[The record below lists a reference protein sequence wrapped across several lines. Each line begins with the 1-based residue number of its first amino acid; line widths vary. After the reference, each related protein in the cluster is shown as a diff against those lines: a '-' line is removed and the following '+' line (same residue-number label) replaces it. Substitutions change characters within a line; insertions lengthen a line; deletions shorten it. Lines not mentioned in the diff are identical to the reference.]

1 MLMDAKH
8 RVVVVEDHTLLRQG
22 LIALITADDNIEVV
36 GETNNGRD
44 AIQLAHS
51 SNPNLILMDLSM
63 PGLNGIEAMIEIK
76 KRNPKI
82 KVLVLTVHMAEEYIK
97 QSLKAGADGYIL
109 KHSTGLELLQA
120 INSVINGKT
129 YLSPEVSNQVVHSFI
144 NNESK
149 IGHVSQLDLVTLR
162 EREILKLVAE
172 GNQNKQIADYLCLS
186 VKTVEK
192 HRSNLMKKLDMHN
205 SAALTAFAIEM
216 GLVEKF
222 DNLVYLLS
230 MTKYISHL
238 PAFSCMLTGAVMLI
252 YSDFGTIATG
262 AVMLILSLLP
272 ALDLFLPKYSQQS
285 A

>member
-1 MLMDAKH
+1 MHMDAKH

-192 HRSNLMKKLDMHN
+192 HRSNLMKKLNMHN

-222 DNLVYLLS
+222 DNLATSLS
-230 MTKYISHL
+230 GLM
-238 PAFSCMLTGAVMLI
+238 M
-252 YSDFGTIATG
+252 
-262 AVMLILSLLP
+262 
-272 ALDLFLPKYSQQS
+272 
-285 A
+285 